1 MIISVFLSS
10 LSLVTCQY
18 LGTGDY
24 QYVGCFRDN
33 HRDRD
38 LGTRALDIPR
48 VNVSSCVTWC
58 KQHYYKY
65 AGLQQAGA
73 GASCWCGPEF
83 GKHGPGTCSDT
94 CPGDTEH
101 TCGGEESNS
110 VYRTGVR
117 VPGPPGSVT
126 VSGMTEDSLT
136 VGWEAPESPNG
147 EVTNYRVV
155 ISPGQSFNKHRARV
169 TDKVINMDGAD
180 RYEWSC
186 GKSVSN

>member
-1 MIISVFLSS
+1 MIFSVFLAWMSI
-10 LSLVTCQY
+10 VTCQY
-18 LGTGDY
+18 LGSGDY

-33 HRDRD
+33 PRDRD

-48 VNVSSCVTWC
+48 VNVSTCVTWC
-58 KQHYYKY
+58 REHYYKY
-65 AGLQQAGA
+65 AGLQAA

-101 TCGGEESNS
+101 TCGGAESNS

-117 VPGPPGSVT
+117 VPGPPGELVIT
-126 VSGMTEDSLT
+126 GVTEDSLQ
-136 VGWEAPESPNG
+136 VGWAAPESPNG

-155 ISPGQSFNKHRARV
+155 ISPGQSYNKHRARV
-169 TDKVINMDGAD
+169 RDKAINMDGAD
-180 RYEWSC
+180 R
-186 GKSVSN
+186 